1 MRIQPTHDDFIMP
14 TKSTLDSGGFDIYM
28 PCEGCV
34 KGIAEM
40 VGLGFRAEI
49 PRGHAAMIL
58 PRSGVGARSGLE
70 LNNTVGLI
78 DADYRGEWKAALR
91 TKSGLPFSWEQGE
104 RLLQF
109 IIVPL
114 PSIELEMVPK
124 GQDFSATT
132 RAEGGFGST
141 GQ

>member
-28 PCEGCV
+28 PDEGSV

-49 PRGHAAMIL
+49 PRGHAAMIF
-58 PRSGVGARSGLE
+58 PRSGVGSRSGLE

-91 TKSGLPFSWEQGE
+91 TKSGLPFSWEKGE
-104 RLLQF
+104 KLLQF

-124 GQDFSATT
+124 GADFSTT
-132 RAEGGFGST
+132 ARGEGGFGST
-141 GQ
+141 GK